1 MGGEGRRA
9 LDDACAGSAAG
20 RALAHASANPNHIWQ
35 DYRFTEADYISKGG
49 ILLQASRVP
58 VCMLAEPQTAQ
69 EEWRERQSG
78 AAGQTQGRSG
88 VMPWELDP
96 QWMYLPHLA
105 QQRGE
110 TEGDQAGG
118 GREEQGVAERL
129 VLRGRG
135 GHLLRVTGPMVWCA
149 RCACHAVARHGA
161 GLKGVCGERKSDATQ
176 KRLQRLHAGRHPIS
190 GRPLV

>member
-1 MGGEGRRA
+1 MRDVMREAPTHSFNAHLARAILWARWLLNYAENWVTDTTLGQEEAEREMRAEASSNDESRQRGTMTHERWRLGNKVSCRRCGREEVMGGEGRRA

-88 VMPWELDP
+88 VMPRELDP
-96 QWMYLPHLA
+96 
-105 QQRGE
+105 
-110 TEGDQAGG
+110 
-118 GREEQGVAERL
+118 
-129 VLRGRG
+129 
-135 GHLLRVTGPMVWCA
+135 
-149 RCACHAVARHGA
+149 
-161 GLKGVCGERKSDATQ
+161 
-176 KRLQRLHAGRHPIS
+176 
-190 GRPLV
+190 